1 MYTLFT
7 FDHRPNIRYV
17 IFFILAIIL
26 IPIITYI
33 IFYFVVFPDWSTADL
48 QNSFQD
54 IKEILVRF
62 GNLSEQE
69 GQSFSYSN
77 VTSHMDYVDEAIRLA
92 QLDLSG
98 EELFR
103 KIILPLLLVISSF
116 IFFSF
121 KYWMPGIT
129 KKAKQKSNDHNKID
143 IQSNLDTTPES
154 IPEKTLYFLNDFNRV
169 LITVAGFLISI
180 LGGFMLSSGLENFYF
195 FLGFETMIVGLAA
208 TLAAYPSFI
217 GTVKGNF
224 EIPRRE
230 EGTVV
235 DKDIPIHPQRLEA
248 YCKLVNFGAWSLVLG
263 LIILAFSFS

>member
-1 MYTLFT
+1 M
-7 FDHRPNIRYV
+7 

-54 IKEILVRF
+54 IKETLVRF
-62 GNLSEQE
+62 GNISEQE

-77 VTSHMDYVDEAIRLA
+77 VTSHMDYADEAIRLA

-98 EELFR
+98 EELLR
-103 KIILPLLLVISSF
+103 KIVLPLLLVISSF

-195 FLGFETMIVGLAA
+195 FLGFETMIVGLAV

-224 EIPRRE
+224 ESQKEKKI
-230 EGTVV
+230 
-235 DKDIPIHPQRLEA
+235 QL
-248 YCKLVNFGAWSLVLG
+248 
-263 LIILAFSFS
+263 